1 MWNFARIVSR
11 RWLPT
16 PLLLSSVSLP
26 ILRDIKFSKAAVFEN
41 FETIDSLNGREKER
55 EMTRLESRLLLARID
70 QPECIINCVLIIRS
84 LLDRRSRNTVNI
96 AYKVGKYRLDRTS

>member
-1 MWNFARIVSR
+1 MWNFARISR

-55 EMTRLESRLLLARID
+55 EMTRLKSRLLLARID

>member
-55 EMTRLESRLLLARID
+55 EMTRLKSRLLLARID

>member
-55 EMTRLESRLLLARID
+55 EMTRLKSRLLLARID

-96 AYKVGKYRLDRTS
+96 AYKVEKYRLDRTS